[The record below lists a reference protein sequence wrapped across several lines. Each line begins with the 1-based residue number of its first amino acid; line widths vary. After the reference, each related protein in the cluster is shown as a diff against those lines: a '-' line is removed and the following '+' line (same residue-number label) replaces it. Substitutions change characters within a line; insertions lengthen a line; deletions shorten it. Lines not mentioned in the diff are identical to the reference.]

1 MDKFTIIK
9 IMNEAMIRLKISK
22 NEYFEKNEKI
32 KEFLEDE
39 ALFFKIKK
47 KTAIKVLINVG
58 VNEQNLEETY
68 QKLTEKNMYDK
79 LIRKGKIDPK
89 DDTLTVKY
97 N

>member
-22 NEYFEKNEKI
+22 NENCEKNE
-32 KEFLEDE
+32 
-39 ALFFKIKK
+39 KIKK

-58 VNEQNLEETY
+58 VNEEKLEETY
-68 QKLTEKNMYDK
+68 QKLTEKNIYDN

-89 DDTLTVKY
+89 NDTLIVKY

>member
-22 NEYFEKNEKI
+22 NEDCEKNEKI